1 MSKSTML
8 DKCNYCGLRQVLPA
22 ETDSIF
28 VDISTLRKARIIKQR
43 FIKKAYASLGDTEES
58 GSNHICLLSRPEW
71 TDKEKSCPAWQF
83 DVGSLSKADYLSL
96 DLNRRI
102 HRLTWVMIW
111 LTVAIA
117 VLTFVLVIPEIL
129 SLMH

>member
-1 MSKSTML
+1 MSNSTML

-28 VDISTLRKARIIKQR
+28 VDISALRKDGIIKQR

-58 GSNHICLLSRPEW
+58 SSNHICLLSRPEW

-83 DVGSLSKADYLSL
+83 DVESLSKADYLSL
-96 DLNRRI
+96 HLNSQI
-102 HRLTWVMIW
+102 HKLTVGLHRMTLVLVW
-111 LTVAIA
+111 LTIAII
-117 VLTFVLVIPEIL
+117 VLTVYLA
-129 SLMH
+129 S